1 MVNILSYNIVNH
13 MKIVSWNCNGTLR
26 KKIHSYPLWK
36 LTFISFKNAKIQILA
51 AQNEEVLCQFSTN
64 NLWAGNSNHKGLGV
78 FAKNSVKLERLNWD
92 HSFRGREL
100 QWFIPFSINDEFNIV
115 AVWNHHANAK
125 AFNYIGQFWLFM
137 QNNKD
142 KFKNS
147 IICGDFNSNTIWD
160 HWDRWWNHSD
170 VVRELQ
176 ALEIVSLYHAQTGE
190 EQGKEKQPTF
200 YMHRKSEKPYHID
213 YAFITRSMMSGS
225 MIKIGSPSEWLE
237 LSDHMPLVVS

>member
-1 MVNILSYNIVNH
+1 MLAI
-13 MKIVSWNCNGTLR
+13 MKIVSWNCNGALR
-26 KKIHSYPLWK
+26 KKIHK
-36 LTFISFKNAKIQILA
+36 LSCLEADVYVIQECENPNINRGKSEEFRSFSA
-51 AQNEEVLCQFSTN
+51 N
-64 NLWAGNSNHKGLGV
+64 NLWLGKSNNKGLGV

-100 QWFIPFSINDEFNIV
+100 QWFIPFSINNDFNIV

-125 AFNYIGQFWLFM
+125 AFRYIGQFWLFM

-170 VVRELQ
+170 VVRELE
-176 ALEIVSLYHAQTGE
+176 ALGIGSLYHAQTGE
-190 EQGKEKQPTF
+190 EQGKENQPTF
-200 YMHRKSEKPYHID
+200 YMYRKPEKAFHID
-213 YAFITRSMMSGS
+213 YVFISRSMMSGS
-225 MIKIGSPSEWLE
+225 MIKIGSPLEWLE
-237 LSDHMPLVVS
+237 LSDHMPLVVELVADK

>member
-1 MVNILSYNIVNH
+1 
-13 MKIVSWNCNGTLR
+13 MKIVSWNCNGALR
-26 KKIHSYPLWK
+26 KKIHK
-36 LTFISFKNAKIQILA
+36 LSTLQADVYIIQECENPNVSKGKGEEFRSFS
-51 AQNEEVLCQFSTN
+51 EN
-64 NLWAGNSNHKGLGV
+64 NLWIGKSNHKGLGV
-78 FAKNSVKLERLNWD
+78 FARNSVRLERLNWN

-100 QWFIPFSINDEFNIV
+100 QWFIPFSINNASNVV
-115 AVWNHHANAK
+115 AVWNHHAAAK
-125 AFNYIGQFWLFM
+125 AFSYIGQFWLYM

-142 KFKNS
+142 KFKKS

-170 VVRELQ
+170 VVRELE

-200 YMHRKSEKPYHID
+200 YMHRNSEKPYHID
-213 YAFITRSMMSGS
+213 YAFISRSIMNGS

-237 LSDHMPLVVS
+237 LSDHMPLVIELMIN